1 MPEYFNSG
9 LVWGKTFVPALAVWL
24 ATITALG
31 TWLAAIVILWRYSDR
46 VADRLAGS
54 KGSAAQGERLDFP
67 FDMGVG
73 LAGLIFLIE
82 GLKNVAGIAVALC
95 FIERDEFVAAY
106 RPRGLVDVGH
116 LAVYSAEAILGLVL
130 FVGARPIVK
139 GIMKLRGMPP
149 RADDEDAV

>member
-1 MPEYFNSG
+1 MNQSLEWRLARTFVRCYSLVLLVNFTQAIIGPLFGFWMPEYFNSG

-73 LAGLIFLIE
+73 LAGL
-82 GLKNVAGIAVALC
+82 
-95 FIERDEFVAAY
+95 
-106 RPRGLVDVGH
+106 
-116 LAVYSAEAILGLVL
+116 
-130 FVGARPIVK
+130 
-139 GIMKLRGMPP
+139 
-149 RADDEDAV
+149 